1 MLTADF
7 CEGCKVNDLE
17 AIERQGLAVG
27 DVSARRGLA
36 VGDVSAGRGRAV
48 GDLSARRG
56 LGQLQALKYLPIP
69 DSREANPG
77 LRRAGLLQWL
87 HPLGPPPWKR

>member
-36 VGDVSAGRGRAV
+36 VGDVSAGRGR
-48 GDLSARRG
+48 GRW
-56 LGQLQALKYLPIP
+56 
-69 DSREANPG
+69 ET
-77 LRRAGLLQWL
+77 
-87 HPLGPPPWKR
+87 